1 MSKGSLSFK
10 HTIKEYL
17 EDRGSRDPLF
27 ARIIT
32 KPGKNID
39 DCIIYIIDTVEQ
51 SGVNGFTDDEIY
63 NMAIHY
69 FDEDDLK
76 VGSLS
81 RDMRVVVNHH
91 VELTEEDKAES
102 KANALKRFED
112 NEVVKLQEAKLAAE
126 KKAEKSH
133 EKAELKKKE
142 KIEKEVSGNKT
153 LF

>member
-1 MSKGSLSFK
+1 MSKGSLAFK

-27 ARIIT
+27 ARILT

-39 DCIIYIIDTVEQ
+39 DCVIYIIDTVQQ
-51 SGVNGFTDDEIY
+51 SGINGFTDDEIY

-69 FDEDDLK
+69 FDEDDIK

-81 RDMRVVVNHH
+81 RDMRVVVNHK
-91 VELTEEDKAES
+91 VDLTEEDKAEA
-102 KANALKRFED
+102 KATALKRFED
-112 NEVVKLQEAKLAAE
+112 NEVVKLQQEKLAKEEHA
-126 KKAEKSH
+126 KKLQERSD
-133 EKAELKKKE
+133 KKKQE